1 MKQIGGES
9 EWNLMFKRFSE
20 EKNAAEKMK
29 LMNGLAGIRS
39 ASILQK

>member
-1 MKQIGGES
+1 MKQIGDEAD
-9 EWNLMFKRFSE
+9 WNVMFKRFSE
-20 EKNAAEKMK
+20 EKNAAEKVQ